1 MAILQGIRFNLRGFL
16 LGLRTPSLLALGLLR
31 FLVFLVIGVGAAA
44 VFFAY
49 HADIMQLIWNR
60 PDSLWVLW
68 LWYLAS
74 WLLSLLLLAL
84 TSIMAYFVCQ
94 ILFCV
99 IIMDQMSRI
108 TERMIT
114 GGEKKPRTMS
124 LPAQLVHLIRQEIPR
139 AIIPVLITLAI
150 MALGWLT
157 PLGPVLT
164 FAGPLVAAMFL
175 AWDNTDLLPARRMTP
190 FAERFRLF
198 RHQLM
203 FHLGFGLLFLVP
215 LVNILLLSFAPV
227 GATLHHVE
235 SEADS
240 AAKGRL

>member
-1 MAILQGIRFNLRGFL
+1 MAILEGIRFNLRGFL

-31 FLVFLVIGVGAAA
+31 FLVFLVIGVGAAV

-49 HADIMQLIWNR
+49 HQDIMQLIWSR
-60 PDSLWVLW
+60 PESLWVLW

-84 TSIMAYFVCQ
+84 TSVLAYFVCQ
-94 ILFCV
+94 ILFC
-99 IIMDQMSRI
+99 ILIMDQMSRI
-108 TERMIT
+108 TERLIT

-124 LPAQLVHLIRQEIPR
+124 LPAQLVHLIRQEVPR
-139 AIIPVLITLAI
+139 AILPVLITLVI
-150 MALGWLT
+150 MAVGWLT

-164 FAGPLVAAMFL
+164 FAGPLAAAMFL

-190 FAERFRLF
+190 FGERFRMF
-198 RHQLM
+198 RRQLL

-215 LVNILLLSFAPV
+215 LVNVLLLSFAPV
-227 GATLHHVE
+227 GATLYHVE
-235 SEADS
+235 KDAGTG
-240 AAKGRL
+240 AT